1 MTARSR
7 SRVGVGQA
15 RRTRPVRRS
24 TPRLSRVRAGAG
36 LAMLAAAA
44 AMYGASASP
53 AFELASLDLTGV
65 RYSDESEL
73 RQRVEVP
80 AGTNLFGLQT
90 DDLERRLLELPT
102 VQQAAVSVRLPGTV
116 AVEVVERDPILVW
129 QVGERRL
136 LVDREGTLFA
146 AFPANPAPEASALP
160 TVLDKR
166 DASTSLDVG
175 SRLDPV
181 DLDAA
186 TRLGSLKPIDLGSR
200 AERLD
205 LDLTDDLGFVLHGK
219 PRLWSAIFGF
229 YTPSLRTPEMIPTQV
244 HTLASL
250 LLQQGE
256 GNVRRVT
263 LAGDTDGTFTTPGP
277 AETPSPSPNGDGD
290 EGEDGRASG
299 SPTP

>member
-1 MTARSR
+1 
-7 SRVGVGQA
+7 
-15 RRTRPVRRS
+15 
-24 TPRLSRVRAGAG
+24 
-36 LAMLAAAA
+36 MLAAASA
-44 AMYGASASP
+44 VYGAFASN
-53 AFELASLDLTGV
+53 AFELSSLDLVGV
-65 RYSDESEL
+65 RYSDEAEL
-73 RQRVEVP
+73 RRRVEVP

-90 DDLERRLLELPT
+90 DALERGLLELPT
-102 VQQAAVSVRLPGTV
+102 IQSASVSVRLPGTV

-129 QVGERRL
+129 QIGDRRM

-146 AFPANPAPEASALP
+146 EFPANPTPEASALP

-166 DASTSLDVG
+166 DASASLDVG
-175 SRLDPV
+175 SQLDPV

-186 TRLGSLKPIDLGSR
+186 RRLGSLRPIDVGSG

-205 LDLTDDLGFVLHGK
+205 VDLTDDLGYVVHAK

-229 YTPSLRTPEMIPTQV
+229 YTPSLRTTEMIPAQV

-256 GNVRRVT
+256 RNVQRIT
-263 LAGDTDGTFTTPGP
+263 LAGETSGTFTTPGP
-277 AETPSPSPNGDGD
+277 AATPSPSPSADP
-290 EGEDGRASG
+290 

>member
-1 MTARSR
+1 MTARPR
-7 SRVGVGQA
+7 SRAGVGQA
-15 RRTRPVRRS
+15 RRTRPVRRNS
-24 TPRLSRVRAGAG
+24 SRLSRVRAGAA

-44 AMYGASASP
+44 AMYGAASSS
-53 AFELASLDLTGV
+53 AFELATLDLAGV
-65 RYSDESEL
+65 RYSDETQL

-80 AGTNLFGLQT
+80 AGTNLFGLET
-90 DDLERRLLELPT
+90 DALEERLLELPT
-102 VQQAAVSVRLPGTV
+102 VQQASVSVRLPGTV

-146 AFPANPAPEASALP
+146 EFPSSPTPEAAALP

-166 DASTSLDVG
+166 DASAEFRVG
-175 SRLDPV
+175 ARLDPV

-186 TRLGSLKPIDLGSR
+186 TRLGSIRPSDLGSA

-219 PRLWSAIFGF
+219 PGLWSAIFGF
-229 YTPSLRTPEMIPTQV
+229 YTPSLRTPAMIPAQV
-244 HTLASL
+244 NTLASL

-256 GNVRRVT
+256 TNVRRIT
-263 LAGDTDGTFTTPGP
+263 LSDETNGTFTTPEP
-277 AETPSPSPNGDGD
+277 AASP
-290 EGEDGRASG
+290 
-299 SPTP
+299 